1 MVYPAPPPSR
11 TSLNLLPSICPNLA
25 FSTSYCCCLS
35 QNQPSC
41 DRGWRSS
48 KKAAAFPFQHLHRC
62 KPSGFLKKLQL
73 LVNFP
78 TGEDVNDVP
87 KLYLC
92 VKTGVHVYCL
102 CKLPTV
108 NPFFFPLLKRTII
121 LNFQRLLCQQMLTL
135 HIYMSECTY
144 GCFGADPS
152 STYALGCRGADMG
165 LLLIG
170 SSPG

>member
-25 FSTSYCCCLS
+25 FSTSYCSCLS

-41 DRGWRSS
+41 DLGWRSS
-48 KKAAAFPFQHLHRC
+48 KKAALLPFQHLHRC
-62 KPSGFLKKLQL
+62 RPSGFPKMLQL
-73 LVNFP
+73 LVNYP
-78 TGEDVNDVP
+78 TGCDVNDGG

-92 VKTGVHVYCL
+92 VKTGVHVYYL

-108 NPFFFPLLKRTII
+108 NPFFFSLSKRTLI
-121 LNFQRLLCQQMLTL
+121 LNFQCQQMLTL
-135 HIYMSECTY
+135 HIYMSERTY